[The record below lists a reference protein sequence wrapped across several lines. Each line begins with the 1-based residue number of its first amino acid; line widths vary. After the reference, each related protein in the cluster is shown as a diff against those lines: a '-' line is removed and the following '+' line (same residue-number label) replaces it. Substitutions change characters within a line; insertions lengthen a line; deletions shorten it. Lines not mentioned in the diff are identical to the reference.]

1 MPEIRDN
8 ASESQYEIYV
18 DEKLAGLM
26 TYTLRGTTLIALHTE
41 VNDAYEGQGLGSQLV
56 KRVLGDLRDAGLS
69 LKPSCPFVKSY
80 VERHPEYADLVE
92 AA

>member
-1 MPEIRDN
+1 
-8 ASESQYEIYV
+8 
-18 DEKLAGLM
+18 
-26 TYTLRGTTLIALHTE
+26 
-41 VNDAYEGQGLGSQLV
+41 
-56 KRVLGDLRDAGLS
+56 VLGDLRDAGLS